1 MNITQNL
8 ITKKKCQFFL
18 IFLVFFFLSNTTN
31 SLEHRRSFIC
41 GYKHVV
47 EYINSLIT
55 LDRHSTLAYI
65 EQLQNNTITEE
76 AMTELVVT
84 LMRYRLLPINEHRK
98 NKCRFY
104 SYMCIPVRTVDT
116 VYEFAETYLQNNPA
130 GPTFCHIRSKGREKT
145 VHIFSE
151 DCREAIEKRIR
162 AIPPPLTVTQAGL
175 ESAWGTS
182 NFSNQGNN
190 FFGIQTI
197 FASSQQTQSN
207 SKCIAARRNTKR
219 CVYKF
224 NSVETSIFIYSQLLN
239 SSSVYIPLREYRY
252 QSEIESD
259 TPCDMALKMAN
270 GLSRYAEDP
279 NYVQKIKRTIKSV
292 CQTIDS
298 C

>member
-1 MNITQNL
+1 MNTTQNL

-18 IFLVFFFLSNTTN
+18 IFIALFFLSNIAN
-31 SLEHRRSFIC
+31 SSENRKNFIC
-41 GYKHVV
+41 GYKYVF

-65 EQLQNNTITEE
+65 DQLRNNTITEE
-76 AMTELVVT
+76 GMTELVVT
-84 LMRYRLLPINEHRK
+84 LMRYRLLPINENRK
-98 NKCRFY
+98 KCRYY
-104 SYMCIPVRTVDT
+104 SYMCIPVHTVDT

-130 GPTFCHIRSKGREKT
+130 GPDSCYIRSNGREKT
-145 VHIFSE
+145 IPIFDE
-151 DCREAIEKRIR
+151 GCREAIEKRIR
-162 AIPPPLTVTQAGL
+162 AIPTPLAVTQAGL

-182 NFSNQGNN
+182 NFSNKGNN
-190 FFGIQTI
+190 LFGIQTT
-197 FASSQQTQSN
+197 FASAKQTQGN

-224 NSVETSIFIYSQLLN
+224 NSIETSAFIYSQLLN
-239 SSSVYIPLREYRY
+239 SGNAYISLREYRY
-252 QSEIESD
+252 QAETEND
-259 TPCDMALKMAN
+259 NPCDTASKMAN

-292 CQTIDS
+292 CQIIDS